1 MDSADSDV
9 AMLVPDTTSSSLS
22 AAFCSDF
29 LSLVRKGTVVGH
41 GLGCRHDLWLVKWLI
56 VGSSESRA
64 ILKASHRRL
73 HSQTTNH
80 NLHNSHCQHRSP
92 SLRLVISRTGK
103 NSIFRCPGL
112 SGISRSRGIPVG
124 MLGME
129 QLSLAL
135 GRCCCLT
142 VHAAPIAADH
152 VYIKGHSQ
160 CTDDQFSL
168 SKYRSPPSSSR
179 VSFLIYRDS

>member
-1 MDSADSDV
+1 MKYLLYSV
-9 AMLVPDTTSSSLS
+9 I
-22 AAFCSDF
+22 
-29 LSLVRKGTVVGH
+29 GH
-41 GLGCRHDLWLVKWLI
+41 GLGCRHDLWLVKWL
-56 VGSSESRA
+56 
-64 ILKASHRRL
+64 RRL

-124 MLGME
+124 MLGTE

-135 GRCCCLT
+135 GHCCCLT
-142 VHAAPIAADH
+142 VHAAPIAADP

-160 CTDDQFSL
+160 CSDDQFSL
-168 SKYRSPPSSSR
+168 SKYRSPPCSPR
-179 VSFLIYRDS
+179 VSFLIHGDS